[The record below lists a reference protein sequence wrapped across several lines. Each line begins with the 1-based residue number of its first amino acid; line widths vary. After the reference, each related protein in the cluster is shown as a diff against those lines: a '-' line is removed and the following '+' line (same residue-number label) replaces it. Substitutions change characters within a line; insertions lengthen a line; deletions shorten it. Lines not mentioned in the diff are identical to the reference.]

1 MTGFMITFTSIIIW
15 IIFLL
20 CKHIWSLHYIV
31 FFVDFFRITVIKVW
45 LLLVRGSTATGND
58 HLCDAWELFSR
69 FSSTH
74 VLIYLSTL
82 SREVFDEKSVLTFTY
97 EASSFLFEIFL
108 AGLEREPRRNPK
120 FLSEKSS
127 FDIFFPIQTLL
138 HRLSCSHL
146 GFLKSLINPRYLC
159 NFADLAISA
168 VYVCINCTHRARK
181 NGFTNQKSEYIILV
195 LISFKCFGQNENC
208 PSNV

>member
-1 MTGFMITFTSIIIW
+1 MEKNSAMTGFMITFTSIIIW

-31 FFVDFFRITVIKVW
+31 FFLVDFFRITVIKVW

-97 EASSFLFEIFL
+97 DASSFLFEIFL

-127 FDIFFPIQTLL
+127 FDIFFQY
-138 HRLSCSHL
+138 RLYYTAC
-146 GFLKSLINPRYLC
+146 
-159 NFADLAISA
+159 LAVIWVFWS
-168 VYVCINCTHRARK
+168 
-181 NGFTNQKSEYIILV
+181 
-195 LISFKCFGQNENC
+195 
-208 PSNV
+208 PW